1 MRCGPELDIDS
12 NDLTGII
19 PSSYGNIAGLEELDL
34 KYNDLEGSIP
44 SSLGNIAKLEQV
56 QVDHNPRMSGCI
68 PSLSSTACVS
78 VENTGI
84 RRSCTPFRSV
94 NYC

>member
-1 MRCGPELDIDS
+1 M
-12 NDLTGII
+12 
-19 PSSYGNIAGLEELDL
+19 AGLEELDL

-44 SSLGNIAKLEQV
+44 SSLGNIATLEQV

-68 PSLSSTACVS
+68 PSLPSTACVS

-84 RRSCTPFRSV
+84 SRSCARFRSV